1 MTRTHLYKALL
12 PSWLLCLLSI
22 LTKTIGWVLIPGC
35 YNCIAQPRSYPGL
48 VAAGKNWE
56 VQKKE
61 FADCGSLADLKM
73 RWALG
78 SLLLA
83 LVHHSSSS
91 ARRNSRRMLISE
103 APTASEYVNVQEGR
117 QGRQIQPLACVSKSG
132 GEKGVC
138 MFAWNCVEAGGQH
151 LGTCIDRFVS
161 LSQKYDRY
169 S

>member
-1 MTRTHLYKALL
+1 M
-12 PSWLLCLLSI
+12 
-22 LTKTIGWVLIPGC
+22 
-35 YNCIAQPRSYPGL
+35 
-48 VAAGKNWE
+48 AAGKNWE

-161 LSQKYDRY
+161 LSQKNDNY
-169 S
+169 SQFFISPGFISGAVASWGAISRRQEEVKEAKMRRRGS

>member
-1 MTRTHLYKALL
+1 M
-12 PSWLLCLLSI
+12 
-22 LTKTIGWVLIPGC
+22 
-35 YNCIAQPRSYPGL
+35 
-48 VAAGKNWE
+48 
-56 VQKKE
+56 QKKE
-61 FADCGSLADLKM
+61 VADCGSLADLKM

-83 LVHHSSSS
+83 LAHHSSSS

-151 LGTCIDRFVS
+151 LGTCIDRLVS
-161 LSQKYDRY
+161 SSRKYKILSICPSPQVLFRQLLQAGRQ
-169 S
+169 

>member
-1 MTRTHLYKALL
+1 MWF
-12 PSWLLCLLSI
+12 S
-22 LTKTIGWVLIPGC
+22 
-35 YNCIAQPRSYPGL
+35 
-48 VAAGKNWE
+48 
-56 VQKKE
+56 
-61 FADCGSLADLKM
+61 FADLKM
-73 RWALG
+73 RCLALG

-83 LVHHSSSS
+83 LAHHSSSS

-151 LGTCIDRFVS
+151 LGTCIDRLVS
-161 LSQKYDRY
+161 SSRKYEIICPSPQVLFWQLLQAGRQ
-169 S
+169 

>member
-1 MTRTHLYKALL
+1 MTRILLYKKHCL
-12 PSWLLCLLSI
+12 PSGDL
-22 LTKTIGWVLIPGC
+22 
-35 YNCIAQPRSYPGL
+35 
-48 VAAGKNWE
+48 
-56 VQKKE
+56 E
-61 FADCGSLADLKM
+61 FAESVHKDNRPDTNPEPLQLHYSVLVVTTAWGKLRSAVIVWLIVIFVADLKM

-83 LVHHSSSS
+83 LAHPSSSS

-151 LGTCIDRFVS
+151 LGTCIDR
-161 LSQKYDRY
+161 
-169 S
+169 

>member
-1 MTRTHLYKALL
+1 M
-12 PSWLLCLLSI
+12 WLI
-22 LTKTIGWVLIPGC
+22 VIFV
-35 YNCIAQPRSYPGL
+35 
-48 VAAGKNWE
+48 
-56 VQKKE
+56 
-61 FADCGSLADLKM
+61 ADLKM

-83 LVHHSSSS
+83 LAHLSHPSSSS

-151 LGTCIDRFVS
+151 LGTCIDRWTCP
-161 LSQKYDRY
+161 LTAMA
-169 S
+169 

>member
-1 MTRTHLYKALL
+1 M
-12 PSWLLCLLSI
+12 
-22 LTKTIGWVLIPGC
+22 
-35 YNCIAQPRSYPGL
+35 
-48 VAAGKNWE
+48 
-56 VQKKE
+56 QKKE
-61 FADCGSLADLKM
+61 VADCGSLADLKM

-83 LVHHSSSS
+83 LAHHSSCS

-151 LGTCIDRFVS
+151 LGTCIDRLVS
-161 LSQKYDRY
+161 SCRKYEILSIFPSSQVLFRQLLQAGRQ
-169 S
+169 

>member
-1 MTRTHLYKALL
+1 M
-12 PSWLLCLLSI
+12 WLI
-22 LTKTIGWVLIPGC
+22 VTFV
-35 YNCIAQPRSYPGL
+35 
-48 VAAGKNWE
+48 
-56 VQKKE
+56 
-61 FADCGSLADLKM
+61 ADLKM

-83 LVHHSSSS
+83 LAHLAHPSSSS

-151 LGTCIDRFVS
+151 LGTCIDRLAVDSHGMKLALS
-161 LSQKYDRY
+161 LTFPQVLLRQLLQAGREQATGSWSRKL
-169 S
+169 

>member
-1 MTRTHLYKALL
+1 MKYSCSA
-12 PSWLLCLLSI
+12 SLSVQ
-22 LTKTIGWVLIPGC
+22 TKTIDRILIPGC
-35 YNCIAQPRSYPGL
+35 YNCMAQPGGL
-48 VAAGKNWE
+48 PLVTGGWKTCE

-73 RWALG
+73 RCLALG

-83 LVHHSSSS
+83 LAHHSSSS

-151 LGTCIDRFVS
+151 LGTCIDRLVS
-161 LSQKYDRY
+161 SSRK
-169 S
+169 